1 MTATARQIGAI
12 HALKTRVGLDDAS
25 YRDVLEAE
33 TGKRSSK
40 GLSVSEAGRVMDRL
54 KLLSGGSSTPLKE
67 GAERLSGKYVG
78 VCRAL
83 WLTGW
88 NLGVFDDR
96 RDSAMIAFTK
106 RQTGLDHVNWLRDDA
121 QAAQVIEALKGWLT
135 RETGFDW
142 SAGSQTLQAR
152 NISLTRWRKEEV
164 LRRQIERLEDAGIH
178 DVPALSWI
186 RRALDADLDRKQ
198 TDLGELLRRALK
210 GK

>member
-12 HALKTRVGLDDAS
+12 HALKSRIGLDDTS

-33 TGKRSSK
+33 TGKRSAK
-40 GLSVSEAGRVMDRL
+40 GLSLTEAGRVMDRL
-54 KLLSGGSSTPLKE
+54 KLLSGGSSATLKE
-67 GAERLSGKYVG
+67 GAERLSGTYVG
-78 VCRAL
+78 VCRAI
-83 WLTGW
+83 WIAGW

-96 RDSAMIAFTK
+96 KDSAMIAFVK
-106 RQTGLDHVNWLRDDA
+106 RQTRLDHVNWLRDDA

-135 RETGFDW
+135 RETGIDW
-142 SAGSQTLQAR
+142 NASADTLNVR

-164 LRRQIERLEDAGIH
+164 LRCQISRLEDFGIH
-178 DVPALSWI
+178 DVPSLSWI

-198 TDLGELLRRALK
+198 TELGVLLRRALK

>member
-54 KLLSGGSSTPLKE
+54 KLLSGGSSAPLKE

-121 QAAQVIEALKGWLT
+121 QAVQVIEALKGWLT

-142 SAGSQTLQAR
+142 NADAFYLQAR
-152 NISLTRWRKEEV
+152 DISLARWRKEEV
-164 LRRQIERLEDAGIH
+164 LRRQIKRLEEFGIY
-178 DVPALSWI
+178 DVPARSWI

-198 TDLGELLRRALK
+198 TELGELLRRALK